1 MERFVS
7 LVGRKPSYVDG
18 HQHVHVY
25 PHFAEAIAIV
35 FDEYGVTKTRFPSE
49 DMDEVGWMNDNPRK
63 AFRQAVYRNVPFPPL
78 DSL

>member
-25 PHFAEAIAIV
+25 PRFAEAIAIV
-35 FDEYGVTKTRFPSE
+35 FHEYGVTKTRFPSE
-49 DMDEVGWMNDNPRK
+49 DMDEIGWMNDNPRK
-63 AFRQAVYRNVPFPPL
+63 AFRQAVYRNVLLPPL
-78 DSL
+78 VSL